1 MPDETLEVLVVREI
15 PDGKF
20 AAVDALQ
27 KLRVVQDGF
36 TSAAEAEKFIEDFY
50 LARGVIK
57 GAHAKGMS
65 LCIVC
70 AC

>member
-15 PDGKF
+15 PEGKF

-50 LARGVIK
+50 LARGVIRGRTQK
-57 GAHAKGMS
+57 E
-65 LCIVC
+65 
-70 AC
+70 